1 MAAARDTDLSY
12 DPIIMSASTS
22 GKSTGPQIIYS
33 PDYVKQ
39 KAAQVMAKF
48 PNSNP
53 MAVNNGAIAVS
64 KIGKTAEVKRSLQ
77 TLFET
82 GIADKTMI
90 EGFMEMGKDFNDWSL
105 FKSGWGLTSAQLK
118 MVVAAH
124 AKYFG
129 LSTDEIAP
137 MPTTPAKK
145 PNYLLWGAIV
155 VGALL
160 VVRKLMK

>member
-22 GKSTGPQIIYS
+22 GKSTGPQVIYS

-64 KIGKTAEVKRSLQ
+64 KISKTAEVNRSLQ
-77 TLFET
+77 TLFES
-82 GIADKTMI
+82 GVADKTLM
-90 EGFMEMGKDFNDWSL
+90 EGFMEMGKDYKDWASIQN
-105 FKSGWGLTSAQLK
+105 KNGLTSAQLE
-118 MVVAAH
+118 MVKAAH

-129 LSTDEIAP
+129 LSTDQIAS

-145 PNYLLWGAIV
+145 PNYLLWGAIA
-155 VGALL
+155 VGGFFL
-160 VVRKLMK
+160 VRKLIK

>member
-1 MAAARDTDLSY
+1 MAAPRETDLSY

-22 GKSTGPQIIYS
+22 GKSTGPQVIYS

-48 PNSNP
+48 PNSNA
-53 MAVNNGAIAVS
+53 MAVNKSAIAVS
-64 KIGKTAEVKRSLQ
+64 KISKTAEVNRSLQ
-77 TLFET
+77 TLFES
-82 GIADKTMI
+82 GVADKTLM

-105 FKSGWGLTSAQLK
+105 LKSRWGLTSAQLE

-129 LSTDEIAP
+129 LSSEEIQP
-137 MPTTPAKK
+137 ITTTPAKK
-145 PNYLLWGAIV
+145 PNYLLWGAIA